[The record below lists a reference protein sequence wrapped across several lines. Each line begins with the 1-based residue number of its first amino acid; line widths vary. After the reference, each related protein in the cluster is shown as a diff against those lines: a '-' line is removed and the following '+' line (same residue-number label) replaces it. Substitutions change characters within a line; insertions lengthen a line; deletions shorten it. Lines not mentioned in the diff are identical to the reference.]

1 MNPTATNTILS
12 AEMVG
17 RKLRRIALEIAENN
31 EAETALILAGI
42 NGNGEVVV
50 KCIQQELNKILPI
63 SVDIATIKLNKKDP
77 LEVSV
82 EPKIDFN
89 NKIIIIVDDVANS
102 GKTMAYALKPFLSF
116 KPKKIQALVLVERS
130 HKLFPVQA
138 DYVGLTIATTLQEYI
153 SVEVSGDKILG
164 AYLG

>member
-1 MNPTATNTILS
+1 MNTTATNTILS